1 MKDINI
7 LRFCY
12 TINASMHEMPS
23 LRSIS
28 AILLKEKFVL
38 PERIRL
44 TYCGDTPS
52 LFAMSERDSP
62 FACI

>member
-28 AILLKEKFVL
+28 AMLLKEKIL
-38 PERIRL
+38 NARGL
-44 TYCGDTPS
+44 
-52 LFAMSERDSP
+52 
-62 FACI
+62 